1 MRSLGLITHFAAGA
15 IGPPGR
21 RLFLIEIDPGTGLEW
36 YAAEKEQVG
45 VLAATALELLAAIDA
60 PTTGPGPDIGEPD
73 TPVFRIGRIALGIV
87 DGLAIIELHPAEAVE
102 GDPVSFEVTLGVL
115 EAMARRAASV
125 VASGRPPCPMCG
137 LPEDPANHA
146 CPASNGDLRSGS

>member
-15 IGPPGR
+15 VGPPGR
-21 RLFLIEIDPGTGLEW
+21 RLFLIEIDPGTGVEW

-45 VLAATALELLAAIDA
+45 MLATTALELLEAIDA
-60 PTTGPGPDIGEPD
+60 PTIGPGSDIGAPD
-73 TPVFRIGRIALGIV
+73 TPVFRIGRIALGIE
-87 DGLAIIELHPAEAVE
+87 DDLAVIELHPTEAIE
-102 GDPVSFEVTLGVL
+102 GDPVSFQVTLAVL
-115 EAMARRAASV
+115 EAMARRAAAA